1 MDRMSYCNDLIA
13 RMEELFFH
21 ELSDCAAWK
30 TEFVGSDF
38 IQGQDIAGDSR
49 DEVIR
54 NCIKAITAAGLAEE
68 GSFAVA
74 GKDILLRLKIR
85 GCIHMAKEARLK
97 DRGIKI
103 YNCIIAN
110 MINDQLIEKLNY
122 ETAYVA
128 SIDADE
134 AQGLCEIK
142 IAIYETMDKIGCVS
156 DWSEECRR
164 IDDND
169 EWQTISA
176 GNE

>member
-1 MDRMSYCNDLIA
+1 
-13 RMEELFFH
+13 
-21 ELSDCAAWK
+21 
-30 TEFVGSDF
+30 
-38 IQGQDIAGDSR
+38 
-49 DEVIR
+49 
-54 NCIKAITAAGLAEE
+54 
-68 GSFAVA
+68 
-74 GKDILLRLKIR
+74 
-85 GCIHMAKEARLK
+85 
-97 DRGIKI
+97 
-103 YNCIIAN
+103 

>member
-1 MDRMSYCNDLIA
+1 MAYCNDLFA

-30 TEFVGSDF
+30 TEFIGIDF
-38 IQGQDIAGDSR
+38 IQSENIEGDNRDDIIG
-49 DEVIR
+49 
-54 NCIKAITAAGLAEE
+54 NCITAITAAGLAEE

-74 GKDILLRLKIR
+74 GKDILLRLKIK
-85 GCIHMAKEARLK
+85 GCVHLGKEARLK
-97 DRGIKI
+97 ERGIKI

-128 SIDADE
+128 AIDVDE
-134 AQGLCEIK
+134 KEELCELK
-142 IAIYETMDKIGCVS
+142 IAIYESIEKIGCVS

-164 IDDND
+164 IDENND
-169 EWQTISA
+169 WQTIRA
-176 GNE
+176 NA

>member
-30 TEFVGSDF
+30 TEFIGTDF
-38 IQGQDIAGDSR
+38 IQAQDIAGDSR
-49 DEVIR
+49 DEIISSCIR
-54 NCIKAITAAGLAEE
+54 AITAAGLAKE

-74 GKDILLRLKIR
+74 GKDILLRLKIK
-85 GCIHMAKEARLK
+85 GCIHMAKETRLK

-110 MINDQLIEKLNY
+110 MINDQLIERLNY

-128 SIDADE
+128 SIGADE
-134 AQGLCEIK
+134 KTDLCEIK
-142 IAIYETMDKIGCVS
+142 IAIYENMDKIGCVS

-164 IDDND
+164 IDENG
-169 EWQTISA
+169 EWQTITA
-176 GNE
+176 DD